1 LPLGLPHLAEASLL
15 AGVVAMRILTMVL
28 FSAAVIIATAPGS
41 ADPGQTPTAPTTA
54 AQSAPSKMETVTVT
68 AKAPQA
74 APATAGSIASD
85 PDEIVCLMTP
95 PRTGSRIGGSRE
107 CHTRRDWDR
116 HRKESQAIL
125 SGMQMR
131 GLQGAT
137 SGMDIQQMGH

>member
-1 LPLGLPHLAEASLL
+1 
-15 AGVVAMRILTMVL
+15 MRILTIVL
-28 FSAAVIIATAPGS
+28 FSAAAIIAPALVWADPRQTQTAP
-41 ADPGQTPTAPTTA
+41 AATAQTASTTM
-54 AQSAPSKMETVTVT
+54 PTVTIT
-68 AKAPQA
+68 ARAPQA
-74 APATAGSIASD
+74 APATAASIASD

-116 HRKESQAIL
+116 HQKESEAIL

-137 SGMDIQQMGH
+137 SSMDTQQMGH